1 MPDGSIWKTYRDH
14 ISALLTLIKTE
25 SISSSYYSNQLA
37 ITKDE
42 ILNSLDHI
50 ACIVKFNLSLHVL
63 KHKTKKS
70 IKFYILRSIM
80 L

>member
-1 MPDGSIWKTYRDH
+1 MHDGSIWKTYRDH
-14 ISALLTLIKTE
+14 ISEILTFIKTE
-25 SISSSYYSNQLA
+25 PISSSYYSNQLA

-42 ILNSLDHI
+42 ILSSLDHI

-70 IKFYILRSIM
+70 KTFYIPKSTM

>member
-1 MPDGSIWKTYRDH
+1 MPDGSIWRTYRDH

-25 SISSSYYSNQLA
+25 SISSLYYSKQLA

-42 ILNSLDHI
+42 ILSSLDHI

-63 KHKTKKS
+63 KHKTKKNKK
-70 IKFYILRSIM
+70 IYILRSTM